1 MKYMLDTDISINL
14 INNKPRSVLDHFR
27 QHSPGDI
34 VMSSITLSELKY
46 GIQKSHK
53 KKQNLTAL
61 NDFTQLVQVCDFDT
75 PASDEY
81 AITRVYLESKGQ
93 SIGALDT
100 LIAAHAL
107 SLGLTLITNNE
118 KEFKRV
124 PNLSIDNWLS

>member
-1 MKYMLDTDISINL
+1 MRYMIDTDISIYL
-14 INNKPRSVLDHFR
+14 INNKPQTVLDHFH

-46 GIQKSHK
+46 GIQKSNK
-53 KKQNLTAL
+53 KKQNMTAL
-61 NDFTQLVQVCDFDT
+61 NDFIQLVQICDYDNS
-75 PASDEY
+75 ASDEY
-81 AITRVYLESKGQ
+81 AIIRVYLESKGQ

-107 SLGLTLITNNE
+107 SLGLTLITNNV

-124 PNLSIDNWLS
+124 LNLNIENWL